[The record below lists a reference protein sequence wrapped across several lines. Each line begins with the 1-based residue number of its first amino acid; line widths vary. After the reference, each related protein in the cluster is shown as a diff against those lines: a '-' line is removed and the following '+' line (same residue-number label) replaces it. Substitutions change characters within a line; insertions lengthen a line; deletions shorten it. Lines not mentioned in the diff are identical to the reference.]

1 MIPRRCY
8 VGWPLERPC
17 DSFCDR
23 YQPTIRKSKIGRA
36 ERQETCQ
43 RETRQQLYHE
53 TRSFSIP
60 RLSSSNATQSS
71 SLYARRLSFT
81 LTDRVSIP
89 STDSIDPIPLGFW
102 ASVGIQKGKPFAPDT
117 RMKRILTEAARVGDA
132 SARAIMYRWR
142 TTDGYWLVPEQRV
155 APGGYKFEEN
165 GARVLD
171 AYAGF
176 FFCATVITPAMEE
189 KLIGRGSQ
197 YAAAF
202 VDSNR
207 NPLDGGKN
215 YRLHLPANIPV
226 KDFWSVI
233 LYDNQTRSML
243 QTDQQSPSVNRIGY
257 WFRGFSRL
265 VRFSTKQTSK
275 ND

>member
-1 MIPRRCY
+1 M
-8 VGWPLERPC
+8 
-17 DSFCDR
+17 
-23 YQPTIRKSKIGRA
+23 
-36 ERQETCQ
+36 
-43 RETRQQLYHE
+43 
-53 TRSFSIP
+53 
-60 RLSSSNATQSS
+60 
-71 SLYARRLSFT
+71 
-81 LTDRVSIP
+81 
-89 STDSIDPIPLGFW
+89 
-102 ASVGIQKGKPFAPDT
+102 
-117 RMKRILTEAARVGDA
+117 
-132 SARAIMYRWR
+132 
-142 TTDGYWLVPEQRV
+142 

-171 AYAGF
+171 AYSGF
-176 FFCATVITPAMEE
+176 FFYATVITPAMEE

-243 QTDQQSPSVNRIGY
+243 QTDQQSPSVNHIGY